1 MIMEHR
7 LLNRILK
14 FKIKGLI
21 LQPLVT
27 LPKGALNKMLK
38 KKLRWNAIFVPN
50 IMKGYSL
57 EN

>member
-1 MIMEHR
+1 MEHR
-7 LLNRILK
+7 LFNRNLK

-21 LQPLVT
+21 LQPPVT